1 MFPIVIDS
9 LYTGVQVVSCDVK
22 TNTLLSAAYSSLELK
37 LPFVKPKV
45 EITTTTDN
53 SVNIQQTQLEPV
65 TSSLNEVGD
74 AVTDDESRNADEVM
88 DLSICPQCNML
99 FVSREEFLAHTKAK
113 CARKITCFTCGKL
126 FTRVQGLATHL
137 VEVRH
142 GETICS
148 ICGHEGES
156 QKDAAIHIR
165 KHAMDHDRPYFCVNC
180 DARFSTRKKWEN
192 HLPKHSSEAP
202 FVCKECGKG
211 VYVLHG
217 IFFP

>member
-1 MFPIVIDS
+1 
-9 LYTGVQVVSCDVK
+9 
-22 TNTLLSAAYSSLELK
+22 
-37 LPFVKPKV
+37 
-45 EITTTTDN
+45 
-53 SVNIQQTQLEPV
+53 
-65 TSSLNEVGD
+65 
-74 AVTDDESRNADEVM
+74 M

-148 ICGHEGES
+148 ICGKSAVCLLFCWFFFCLQFFVYIFSGHEGES
-156 QKDAAIHIR
+156 QKDAEIHIR
-165 KHAMDHDRPYFCVNC
+165 KHAIDHDRPYFCVNC
-180 DARFSTRKKWEN
+180 TARFSTRKKWEN

-211 VYVLHG
+211 TKHMFMCPYFKSVSSPSMVRTVIRTLR
-217 IFFP
+217 IFLCNLIY

>member
-1 MFPIVIDS
+1 
-9 LYTGVQVVSCDVK
+9 
-22 TNTLLSAAYSSLELK
+22 
-37 LPFVKPKV
+37 
-45 EITTTTDN
+45 
-53 SVNIQQTQLEPV
+53 
-65 TSSLNEVGD
+65 
-74 AVTDDESRNADEVM
+74 M

-156 QKDAAIHIR
+156 QKDAEIHIR
-165 KHAMDHDRPYFCVNC
+165 KHAIDHDRPYFCVNC
-180 DARFSTRKKWEN
+180 TARFSTRKKWEN

-211 VYVLHG
+211 TTTKSICLLGPVTPLPILLYIGLAQMISIYTIIPNENYSRIPLHG
-217 IFFP
+217 LTMVKLCRGILL